1 MKKKIAFFIGCYLPA
16 KKYGGPVTSIY
27 NVVDNLS
34 DTYEFYI
41 IASDHDLNETKR
53 LPGIKEGWNKV
64 GDAKVLYLKDSEFT
78 KEKFTAVLNE
88 IQADM
93 VYLSSVFSYKMNF
106 PAIQASRKLNI
117 PMIFAPRGELCEGAI
132 RIKTFRKRL
141 FIYFERLIRIFHG
154 IYFHATSQEEEQG
167 IIKYLKID
175 KNLMFNISEMSCKV
189 NLNNMRKKDGNT
201 LKIIYMSRLV
211 TKKNLL
217 FAIQQTAKCKADI
230 VFDIYGPIEDEEYW
244 NNCKS
249 ELDKCPANV
258 RAKYCGAVLPGEA
271 VKTFSNYD
279 VFLFPTLSEN
289 YGHIIAEALSTG
301 CHIIISKETTPWDD
315 VDGKGGF
322 ALPLDD
328 TKVWSETIDM
338 IANMTDAEYEKFNSL
353 LREYVQNKLDNR
365 KLKNSYIEMFTQVM
379 G

>member
-1 MKKKIAFFIGCYLPA
+1 M
-16 KKYGGPVTSIY
+16 
-27 NVVDNLS
+27 
-34 DTYEFYI
+34 
-41 IASDHDLNETKR
+41 
-53 LPGIKEGWNKV
+53 
-64 GDAKVLYLKDSEFT
+64 
-78 KEKFTAVLNE
+78 
-88 IQADM
+88 
-93 VYLSSVFSYKMNF
+93 
-106 PAIQASRKLNI
+106 
-117 PMIFAPRGELCEGAI
+117 
-132 RIKTFRKRL
+132 

-338 IANMTDAEYEKFNSL
+338 IANMTDAEYEKFNAL